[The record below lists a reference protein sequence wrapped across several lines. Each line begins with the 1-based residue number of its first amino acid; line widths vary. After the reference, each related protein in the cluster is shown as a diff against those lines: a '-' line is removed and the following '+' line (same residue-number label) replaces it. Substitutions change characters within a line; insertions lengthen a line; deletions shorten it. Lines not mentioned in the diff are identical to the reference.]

1 MVVYGLGQDPFHKNI
16 SGKLWK
22 NSEQPPLQLLK
33 MMFFFHFFCCP
44 RLFFFWDDAIA
55 HRTIHRTS
63 LNRKRLECNVSPCLS
78 PSLWLGHWMWLG
90 FVGVKTTPLKM
101 GCQVCRKGSIGRWK
115 SVKRIKAFK
124 KHVHI
129 TAVDLVDLINFPQA
143 NSLKKWPKSEVVFW
157 VNQPTLT
164 FFLGGARKNDQS
176 VRK

>member
-1 MVVYGLGQDPFHKNI
+1 MPTPFTSRFQGNC
-16 SGKLWK
+16 GKIQNNHPSNYLRWCF
-22 NSEQPPLQLLK
+22 SS
-33 MMFFFHFFCCP
+33 FFCP
-44 RLFFFWDDAIA
+44 RLFFFGGDAIA

-90 FVGVKTTPLKM
+90 FVGVKRTPLNI

-115 SVKRIKAFK
+115 SVKRIKELK

-143 NSLKKWPKSEVVFW
+143 NSLKKWPKKWSC
-157 VNQPTLT
+157 
-164 FFLGGARKNDQS
+164 FLG
-176 VRK
+176 